1 MDDLEAMEAKIAGN
15 AGETP
20 PQEVVMNAENIPSAR
35 ASALDIALLK
45 KTSEEQVQILRAAV
59 ARGLDED
66 DPVIDIYNAA
76 TSAARSAHSTAAA
89 ALAVSDTL
97 MQGLDRLPAQML
109 DGAKLAG
116 GDVAGEIKTAAKDVA
131 GAILQAGNLAAG
143 GMAKDLIH
151 VKKVINDAAV
161 IGADKIKGAADG
173 LVGKLDEAV
182 DKKVDE
188 GVATFASE
196 AAKAAGKA
204 AKAAGA
210 SRFAWSAAGVSF
222 LVIFFA
228 VVGGFIDHEY
238 LSLTHRIAPAPFVL
252 TASGKINCGK
262 DAALGT
268 GEICEIR

>member
-204 AKAAGA
+204 AKAAAA
-210 SRFAWSAAGVSF
+210 SRFVWSAAGVSF

-228 VVGGFIDHEY
+228 GIGGFIDHEY
-238 LSLTHRIAPAPFVL
+238 LSFTHRIAPAPFVL
-252 TASGKINCGK
+252 TATGKIDCGK
-262 DAALGT
+262 DPALG